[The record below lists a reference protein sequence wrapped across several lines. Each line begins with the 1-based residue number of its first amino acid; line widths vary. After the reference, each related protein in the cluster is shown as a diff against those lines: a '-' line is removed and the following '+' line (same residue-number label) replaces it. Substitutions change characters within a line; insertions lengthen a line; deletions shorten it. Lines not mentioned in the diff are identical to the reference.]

1 MSDEFWKVS
10 EIEVTVSGFF
20 TTHHHFQTESGEWG
34 EMTFPAFAQ
43 RAVFRTADDRELE
56 MGKTHWLGSAH
67 ELVEGD
73 TVRAAADRPGLLHRE
88 MVIRFDGRE
97 YELVPEGLFK
107 QGWFLVDQEGNTL
120 LEIQPRGVFRE
131 GAFVTITGW
140 VDADLV
146 VFAYYLV
153 HMRKQED
160 AAAAAAASGAAVS

>member
-10 EIEVTVSGFF
+10 GIEVTVSGFF
-20 TTHHHFQTESGEWG
+20 TTHHHFQTEAGEWG
-34 EMTFPAFAQ
+34 SMTFPAFAQ
-43 RAVFRTADDRELE
+43 RATFQTTDGRELE
-56 MGKTHWLGSAH
+56 MSKAHWLGSAH
-67 ELVEGD
+67 ELVEGGA
-73 TVRAAADRPGLLHRE
+73 VRGVADRPGLLHRE

-107 QGWFLVDQEGNTL
+107 QGWFLVDEEGTSL

-131 GAFVTITGW
+131 GAYITITGW

-146 VFAYYLV
+146 AFAYYLV